1 MKISAQEEYGL
12 RCLLQIARRGEQA
25 SLSITEIA
33 EAEGLSAPY
42 AAKLLALLRQ
52 EGFIE
57 STRGRSGGYR
67 LSRPPGEIRL
77 GSVLTALG
85 ENLFTEGNFCQ
96 KHAGTETSDGACV
109 HSGGSCNLRSLWQT
123 LESWMRHTL
132 DGLTLADLLQNDQSV
147 AELMR
152 QRLVVTLAAPPEETI
167 SLIPLNIRPRT
178 AGVV

>member
-12 RCLLQIARRGEQA
+12 RCLLQIARRGHAA
-25 SLSITEIA
+25 SPSITEIA

-67 LSRPPGEIRL
+67 LNRPAEDIRI

-85 ENLFTEGNFCQ
+85 EHLFAEGDFCQ
-96 KHAGTETSDGACV
+96 KHAGTETADGACV
-109 HSGGSCNLRSLWQT
+109 HSAGSCNLRSLWQT
-123 LESWMRHTL
+123 LESWMWQTL
-132 DGLTLADLLQNDQSV
+132 DGLTLADLLQNEQSV

-152 QRLVVTLAAPPEETI
+152 QRLAVTLTARPQE
-167 SLIPLNIRPRT
+167 SLDLIPLNILPRP

>member
-1 MKISAQEEYGL
+1 MKITAQEEYGL
-12 RCLLQIARRGEQA
+12 RCLLQIARKGDSA

-33 EAEGLSAPY
+33 DAEGISAPY

-67 LSRPPGEIRL
+67 LNRPAAEIRL
-77 GSVLTALG
+77 GNVMTALG
-85 ENLFTEGNFCQ
+85 EHLFSEGDFCQ

-109 HSGGSCNLRSLWQT
+109 HSGGACNLRSLWQT
-123 LESWMRHTL
+123 LESWMWQTL
-132 DGLTLADLLQNDQSV
+132 DGLTLADLLQNEHSV

-152 QRLVVTLAAPPEETI
+152 RRLAVTLPAPPEGTA

-178 AGVV
+178 AGAV

>member
-12 RCLLQIARRGEQA
+12 RCLLQIARREDQA

-67 LSRPPGEIRL
+67 LTRRPVEVRL

-85 ENLFTEGNFCQ
+85 EHLFSEGNFCQ

-109 HSGGSCNLRSLWQT
+109 HAGGSCNLRSLWQT

-132 DGLTLADLLQNDQSV
+132 DGLTLADLLQNEQSV

-152 QRLVVTLAAPPEETI
+152 QRLAVTLAAPPEEDTP
-167 SLIPLNIRPRT
+167 LIPLNVRLRT
-178 AGVV
+178 PAIV

>member
-12 RCLLQIARRGEQA
+12 RCLMQIARRGDQA

-67 LSRPPGEIRL
+67 LNRPPLEIRL

-85 ENLFTEGNFCQ
+85 EHLFSEGDFCQ

-109 HSGGSCNLRSLWQT
+109 HAGGACNLRSLWQT
-123 LESWMRHTL
+123 LESWMRLTL

-152 QRLVVTLAAPPEETI
+152 QRLALTLTAPADEPVE
-167 SLIPLNIRPRT
+167 LIPLNVRPRP
-178 AGVV
+178 AGIV

>member
-12 RCLLQIARRGEQA
+12 RCLMQIARKGDA
-25 SLSITEIA
+25 SSLSITEIA

-67 LSRPPGEIRL
+67 LRRPAAEIRL
-77 GSVLTALG
+77 GSVMTALG
-85 ENLFTEGNFCQ
+85 EHLFAEGEFCQ

-109 HSGGSCNLRSLWQT
+109 HAGGACNLRSLWQT

-132 DGLTLADLLQNDQSV
+132 DGLTLVDLLQHEQSV

-152 QRLVVTLAAPPEETI
+152 QRLAVTLNAPPEETI
-167 SLIPLNIRPRT
+167 PLIPLTVRPRP

>member
-12 RCLLQIARRGEQA
+12 RCLLQIARRGEAA
-25 SLSITEIA
+25 SPSITEIA

-67 LSRPPGEIRL
+67 LNRPPTEIRI

-85 ENLFTEGNFCQ
+85 EHLFAEGDFCQ
-96 KHAGTETSDGACV
+96 KHAGTETTDFSGMIAALAAV
-109 HSGGSCNLRSLWQT
+109 IATAGGSA
-123 LESWMRHTL
+123 
-132 DGLTLADLLQNDQSV
+132 DGLADAASANKGSSSRSFATTL
-147 AELMR
+147 
-152 QRLVVTLAAPPEETI
+152 
-167 SLIPLNIRPRT
+167 
-178 AGVV
+178 